1 MSSLRIISKR
11 RLKEFWATHPK
22 AKNPLERWYEITE
35 TIHWKNF
42 KEVRQTFGSVDQT
55 KVESGHTIVIFDI
68 GGNKYR
74 MIAAIHYNIG
84 RVFVLRIMTHAEYD
98 ENKWRNE
105 L

>member
-11 RLKEFWATHPK
+11 RLKEFWTKHPK
-22 AKNPLERWYEITE
+22 AKSSLERWYQM
-35 TIHWKNF
+35 TISLHWKNF
-42 KEVRQTFGSVDQT
+42 WEICQTFGSADQT
-55 KVESGHTIVIFDI
+55 RVASGRTVVIFDI

-84 RVFVLRIMTHAEYD
+84 RIFVLQIMTHAEYD
-98 ENKWRNE
+98 RNRWRNE